1 MQETEEPG
9 YLTEEDYGGDVE
21 SPDTKNGNEMW
32 HTDEQGWVEDV
43 SENAQEKS
51 WNGGRFYGEKR

>member
-1 MQETEEPG
+1 MQTTEEPG
-9 YLTEEDYGGDVE
+9 YLTEEAYGDGE